1 MRQLAYTHID
11 KIMKLDGITKHLIV
25 IENPHEFYNVVNT
38 LNTQTSSS
46 CEGFVLTEYDT
57 MKEIQL
63 SKESDILIDYFN
75 MEFNSKKIQNLIN
88 SKAIQL
94 INNSELRVDFAESA
108 KQITK
113 FIDSVISRLEIR
125 TISEK
130 EIELIDILKLGNL
143 KILEWY
149 STPLEMI
156 VNYINIIT
164 KLKRID
170 ILFLVNVKQILTEE
184 EMLQLYKHCS
194 YIKLNLV
201 LIESKVPVRKLED
214 EEVIHI
220 DDDLCEVDY

>member
-1 MRQLAYTHID
+1 MKQLAYIHID
-11 KIMKLDGITKHLIV
+11 KVMKLDGNIKHLII

-38 LNTQTSSS
+38 LNNQTSSS
-46 CEGFVLTEYDT
+46 CEGFVLTDTDT

-63 SKESDILIDYFN
+63 QKESDILIDYFN

-94 INNSELRVDFAESA
+94 INNTELRVDFAKSA
-108 KQITK
+108 EQITK
-113 FIDSVISRLEIR
+113 FIDDVISRLEIS

-149 STPLEMI
+149 SNPLEMI
-156 VNYINIIT
+156 VNYINLIT
-164 KLKRID
+164 KLKRIN
-170 ILFLVNVKQILTEE
+170 ILFLVNVKQILTNEE
-184 EMLQLYKHCS
+184 IMELYKHCS

-201 LIESKVPVRKLED
+201 LIESKVPNKKLDE

>member
-1 MRQLAYTHID
+1 MKQLAYTHID
-11 KIMKLDGITKHLIV
+11 KVMKLDGITKHLIV
-25 IENPHEFYNVVNT
+25 IENPHEFYNVVDT
-38 LNTQTSSS
+38 LNNQTSSS
-46 CEGFVLTEYDT
+46 CEGFVLTETDT
-57 MKEIQL
+57 MKDIQL
-63 SKESDILIDYFN
+63 HKKSDILIDYFN

-88 SKAIQL
+88 SKAIEL
-94 INNSELRVDFAESA
+94 VNNSELRVNFDKSAER
-108 KQITK
+108 ITE
-113 FIDSVISRLEIR
+113 FIDDVISRLEIR
-125 TISEK
+125 TVSEK

-164 KLKRID
+164 KLKKID

-201 LIESKVPVRKLED
+201 LIESKAPVRKLED

>member
-11 KIMKLDGITKHLIV
+11 KVMKLDGITKHLIV
-25 IENPHEFYNVVNT
+25 IENPHEFYNVVDT
-38 LNTQTSSS
+38 LNNQTSSS
-46 CEGFVLTEYDT
+46 CEGFVLTETDT
-57 MKEIQL
+57 MKDIQL
-63 SKESDILIDYFN
+63 HKKSDILIDYFN

-88 SKAIQL
+88 SKAIEL
-94 INNSELRVDFAESA
+94 VNNSELRVNFDKSAER
-108 KQITK
+108 ITE
-113 FIDSVISRLEIR
+113 FIDDVISRLEIR
-125 TISEK
+125 TVSEK

-164 KLKRID
+164 KLKKID

-201 LIESKVPVRKLED
+201 LIESKAPVRKLED

>member
-25 IENPHEFYNVVNT
+25 IENPHEFYNVVST

-46 CEGFVLTEYDT
+46 CEGFVLTENDT

-130 EIELIDILKLGNL
+130 EIELIDILKLCNL

>member
-11 KIMKLDGITKHLIV
+11 KVMKLDGITKHLIV
-25 IENPHEFYNVVNT
+25 IENPHEFYNVVDT
-38 LNTQTSSS
+38 LNNQTSSS
-46 CEGFVLTEYDT
+46 CEGFVLTETDT
-57 MKEIQL
+57 MKDIQL
-63 SKESDILIDYFN
+63 HKKSDILIDYFN

-88 SKAIQL
+88 SKAIEL
-94 INNSELRVDFAESA
+94 VNNSELRVDFDKSAER
-108 KQITK
+108 ITE
-113 FIDSVISRLEIR
+113 FIDDVISRLEIR
-125 TISEK
+125 TVSEK

-164 KLKRID
+164 KLKKID

-201 LIESKVPVRKLED
+201 LIESKAPVRKLED